1 MLTVLSLVIWEDY
14 SSLHF
19 SKFLQFSF
27 IMLVIRKRKFKDN
40 CGQWSS
46 VSLVIRE
53 LQLYGKQTLMEANHA
68 DRGTKTISHLS
79 CLLT

>member
-27 IMLVIRKRKFKDN
+27 IMLLIRKRKFKDN
-40 CGQWSS
+40 CGKWSS
-46 VSLVIRE
+46 MLLVIRA
-53 LQLYGKQTLMEANHA
+53 LQLCGKQTLLKPNCADWGVKNH
-68 DRGTKTISHLS
+68 
-79 CLLT
+79 